1 MMRVSDYKNN
11 YIRTKTFDE
20 LPPLHKDVVTDF
32 FKVVEKEEGSIIDR
46 VETTIDIVS
55 DQHNVSTDVMYDYI
69 NKETGV

>member
-1 MMRVSDYKNN
+1 M
-11 YIRTKTFDE
+11 
-20 LPPLHKDVVTDF
+20 PPLHKDVVTDF

-46 VETTIDIVS
+46 VETAIDFVS